1 MIRGLYTATSG
12 MVNGLRMQETTAENI
27 SNLGTPGYK
36 GERSGT
42 QEFRGVLARSV
53 GSASGSPVPVGTERV
68 IGRVGTGAYVDE
80 RETILTEGVER
91 STDLPL
97 DVMIR
102 GDGFFQIQTDDGL
115 RYTRD
120 GHFGR
125 DATNTLVTADGQQLL
140 GADGGPISINTD
152 DVRILPNGELLVT
165 TKVDV
170 EQPDGTLATEVTE
183 EVIGQLAVVRI
194 APEDLVRSG
203 GSRFTLIPGAGT
215 EPVALGDEAV
225 IVQGALEETNV
236 DLAHAST
243 DLMSLAR
250 VYTSNQQVFTALNDT
265 LQLAVR
271 DIGRVG

>member
-1 MIRGLYTATSG
+1 MIRGLYTAASG
-12 MVNGLRMQETTAENI
+12 MVNGLRQQETVAENI
-27 SNLGTPGYK
+27 ANLGTPGYK

-42 QEFRGVLARSV
+42 QEFAGVLARSV
-53 GSASGSPVPVGTERV
+53 GTSSMPIPIATQRV

-80 RETILTEGVER
+80 RETILAEGVER
-91 STDLPL
+91 RTDIPL

-102 GDGFFQIQTDDGL
+102 GEGFFRIATDDGI

-120 GHFGR
+120 GHLGR
-125 DATNTLVTADGQQLL
+125 DASNTLVTADGQTIL
-140 GADGGPISINTD
+140 GADGGPITVNTD
-152 DVRILPNGELLVT
+152 DIRILPTGELLVT
-165 TKVDV
+165 TEV
-170 EQPDGTLATEVTE
+170 EVAQPDGTLVREVTE
-183 EVIGQLAVVRI
+183 EVVGQLAVVRI
-194 APEDLVRSG
+194 AAEDLVRSG
-203 GSRFTLIPGAGT
+203 GSRFTLVPGAGT
-215 EPVALGDEAV
+215 QPVTLGEEAV

-250 VYTSNQQVFTALNDT
+250 VYSSNQQVFTALNDT

>member
-1 MIRGLYTATSG
+1 MIRGLYTAASG
-12 MVNGLRMQETTAENI
+12 MVNGLRLQETVAENI
-27 SNLGTPGYK
+27 ANLGTPGYK

-42 QEFRGVLARSV
+42 NEFEGVLARRV
-53 GSASGSPVPVGTERV
+53 GPTSSPLPMAVDRV
-68 IGRVGTGAYVDE
+68 LGRVGTGAYVDE
-80 RETILTEGVER
+80 RETVLTEGVER
-91 STDLPL
+91 RTNMPL
-97 DVMIR
+97 DVMVR
-102 GDGFFQIQTDDGL
+102 GDGFFRIATDDGI

-125 DATNTLVTADGQQLL
+125 DATNTLVTADGQTLL
-140 GADGGPISINTD
+140 GADGGPISLNTD

-165 TKVDV
+165 V
-170 EQPDGTLATEVTE
+170 ENEVELPGGIIGIEVTE

-203 GSRFTLIPGAGT
+203 GSRFTLVPGAGT
-215 EPVALGDEAV
+215 QGVTLGEDAA
-225 IVQGALEETNV
+225 IIQGALEETNV

-250 VYTSNQQVFTALNDT
+250 VYSSNQRVFAALNDS

>member
-1 MIRGLYTATSG
+1 MIRGLYTAASG
-12 MVNGLRMQETTAENI
+12 MVNGLRMQETVAENI

-42 QEFRGVLARSV
+42 QEFAGVLARSV
-53 GSASGSPVPVGTERV
+53 GSSGSPIPIATQRV
-68 IGRVGTGAYVDE
+68 IGRIGTGAYVDE

-91 STDLPL
+91 RTDLPL

-120 GHFGR
+120 GHMGR
-125 DATNTLVTADGQQLL
+125 DATNTLVTADGQVIL
-140 GADGGPISINTD
+140 GADGNPITLNTD
-152 DVRILPNGELLVT
+152 DVRILPTGELLVT
-165 TKVDV
+165 TRTEV
-170 EQPDGTLATEVTE
+170 EQPDNTLAIVVTE
-183 EVIGQLAVVRI
+183 EVIGQLGVVRI

-203 GSRFTLIPGAGT
+203 GSRFTLVPGAGT
-215 EPVALGDEAV
+215 TPVTLGDDAV

-236 DLAHAST
+236 DLAGAST

-250 VYTSNQQVFTALNDT
+250 VYTSNQQVYAALNDT